1 MSAAL
6 IATKCTEAVAA
17 WESGDAA
24 TALVKLRSAKML
36 LAGMPDTDAGD
47 GLGLT
52 WDRAAID
59 ALIADIN
66 KSRAA
71 AVGVQRTKTTYIRP
85 TT

>member
-6 IATKCTEAVAA
+6 INTKVTEAVAA
-17 WESGDAA
+17 WESGDTA
-24 TALVKLRSAKML
+24 TALSKLRSAKML
-36 LAGMPDTDAGD
+36 LAGIPDTDAAD

-59 ALIADIN
+59 SLIADI
-66 KSRAA
+66 KQSRAA
-71 AVGVQRTKTTYIRP
+71 AVGVQRTKITYTGP